1 MKHKIYWEQRMK
13 DLEKSEN
20 KILKK
25 IYKAYKGAL
34 KEIELLL
41 SNLYVDMMEDGA
53 ISPANLYKFDRYT
66 TLEKRLKELIGS
78 VGEEE
83 QLLITDWLREEYKR
97 ECQQYA
103 EFMGDKTF
111 YNVYPQQV
119 EAAVKTNWSGE
130 HFSRRIWDNK
140 SKLVEALNRVV
151 VNGVA
156 LGVSRQKMNKMILKE
171 FDTAYYCADR
181 LVRTES
187 MFIYN
192 RAHYDYYKQA
202 GIVQYEFL
210 AEIDDRTSRKC
221 KNQNGNVYALADA
234 EVGWNYP
241 PLHPNCRSTVI
252 PVIPKRNY

>member
-1 MKHKIYWEQRMK
+1 MK
-13 DLEKSEN
+13 DLEKSES

-66 TLEKRLKELIGS
+66 ALEKRLKELIGS
-78 VGEEE
+78 VGKEE

-97 ECQQYA
+97 EFQQYA
-103 EFMGDKTF
+103 EFMEDKTF

-119 EAAVKTNWSGE
+119 KAAVSTNWSGE

-151 VNGVA
+151 VNGIA

-171 FDTAYYCADR
+171 FNTAYYYADR

-210 AEIDDRTSRKC
+210 AEIDDRTSVKC
-221 KNQNGNVYALADA
+221 KDHNRKVYCLAEA
-234 EVGWNYP
+234 QVGLNYP